1 MSVSDLACS
10 YACLILHDDGIP
22 ITAEKIVQLVKAA
35 NVEIE
40 SYWPGLFASLA
51 AKRNIEDIIVNMG
64 SVGGGACAAAAV
76 SAPAAGAGAAANA
89 PPAQEKK
96 KEEPQEESD
105 EDMGFSLFD

>member
-1 MSVSDLACS
+1 M
-10 YACLILHDDGIP
+10 
-22 ITAEKIVQLVKAA
+22 QLVKAA

-96 KEEPQEESD
+96 KVMNYSNTIQ
-105 EDMGFSLFD
+105 GFFFFQIAFLLFSRHDIDILYIHRNILHDIF